1 MRDWLDCKLMLSELL
16 RNGPI
21 LSHIFHKPNFILVIE
36 PEKKLFSGKLSL
48 NFNILPNTN
57 VI

>member
-1 MRDWLDCKLMLSELL
+1 MRDWLDCKLMLRELL

-21 LSHIFHKPNFILVIE
+21 LSHIFHTLIILVIE

-48 NFNILPNTN
+48 NFNFLPNTD